1 MTGTA
6 GLSVSRA
13 LRLMAA
19 ALVLTAIA
27 ACSMFGGSRINEEPI
42 VPADELYASAV
53 ANMEASR
60 PLSAIEDLEKLE
72 RQHPYSEFNERA
84 KVMLTFVNFQRGAY
98 DEAVRAADR
107 YLALYPSGSDAP
119 YIMFLKGSSY
129 FRQITDTTRDQEI
142 AQNAIDTLNQLV
154 STYPNSQYVNESR
167 QMIGVARDQIAGKE
181 MSVGRY
187 YLGNGQITAGIN
199 RFREVVEKHDTSS
212 HVEEALY
219 RLTEGYLMLGLVNEA
234 RTAAAVLGHNY
245 PGGEWYQRAFTL
257 LQNQGLTPQVMTGN
271 WLSNQV

>member
-1 MTGTA
+1 VTGTA

-19 ALVLTAIA
+19 AMVLTAVA
-27 ACSMFGGSRINEEPI
+27 ACSMFGGARIDEEPI

-60 PLSAIEDLEKLE
+60 PISAIENLEQLE
-72 RQHPYSEFNERA
+72 RQHPYSDYNERA
-84 KVMLTFVNFQRGAY
+84 KVMITFANFQRGAY

-119 YIMFLKGSSY
+119 YILFLKGSSY

-142 AQNAIDTLNQLV
+142 SQNAIDTLSQLI
-154 STYPNSQYVNESR
+154 STYPRSQYVDEAR
-167 QMIGVARDQIAGKE
+167 GMIDIARDQIAGKE

-199 RFREVVEKHDTSS
+199 RFREVVENHDTSS

-219 RLTEGYLMLGLVNEA
+219 RLTEGYLMLGLINEA

-245 PGGEWYQRAFTL
+245 PSGEWYQRAFTL
-257 LQNQGLTPQVMTGN
+257 LQNQGLTPQMMTGN
-271 WLSNQV
+271 WLSNQA

>member
-6 GLSVSRA
+6 GLSVSHA
-13 LRLMAA
+13 LRLAAA
-19 ALVLTAIA
+19 ALVLTLVA
-27 ACSMFGGSRINEEPI
+27 ACSMFGGGRINEEPI
-42 VPADELYASAV
+42 VPAEELYANAV
-53 ANMEASR
+53 ANMEANR
-60 PLSAIEDLEKLE
+60 PVSAIENLEQLE
-72 RQHPYSEFNERA
+72 RQHPYSDYNERA
-84 KVMLTFVNFQRGAY
+84 KVMITFANFRRGAF

-107 YLALYPSGSDAP
+107 YLALYPNGSDAP

-129 FRQITDTTRDQEI
+129 FQQITDITRDQEP
-142 AQNAIDTLNQLV
+142 AQDAIDTLTQLV
-154 STYPNSQYVNESR
+154 STYPNSQYVNEAR
-167 QMIGVARDQIAGKE
+167 QMIEIARDQIAGRE

-199 RFREVVEKHDTSS
+199 RFRAVVENHDTSS

-245 PGGEWYQRAFTL
+245 PAGEWYQRAFAL
-257 LQNQGLTPQVMTGN
+257 LQGQGLAPQMMTGN
-271 WLSNQV
+271 WLSNQA

>member
-1 MTGTA
+1 
-6 GLSVSRA
+6 
-13 LRLMAA
+13 MAA